1 MESKIQERLMNI
13 TESQLRKIIKES
25 IEFLIK
31 EQEETVKASEDI
43 SKLEVDT
50 SAGKFSIEMDG
61 ETVKLSDDEGN
72 TIRGPEEVEEAIG
85 AMVIVTDGKGDKKA
99 KETLSRYIKKL
110 FPKENSDQSYD
121 ALIKRLKKFGSSL
134 LNR

>member
-1 MESKIQERLMNI
+1 MNI

-25 IEFLIK
+25 IESLIK
-31 EQEETVKASEDI
+31 EQEEETVKASEDI

-121 ALIKRLKKFGSSL
+121 SLIKRLKKFGSSL

>member
-1 MESKIQERLMNI
+1 MNI

-25 IEFLIK
+25 IESLIK
-31 EQEETVKASEDI
+31 EQEEETVKASEDKDI

-50 SAGKFSIEMDG
+50 PAGKFSIEMKDG
-61 ETVKLSDDEGN
+61 EKVKLSNEGN
-72 TIRGPEEVEEAIG
+72 TIGPEGVEKAIG
-85 AMVIVTDGKGDKKA
+85 VMIIVTDDKGDKKA

-121 ALIKRLKKFGSSL
+121 SLIKRLKKFGSSL